1 MKKLFNELIPLE
13 KENNFLKVE
22 LYYSLGGFNY
32 FTYKEEPRGY
42 YLSATPIERSET
54 CGCVMESFTAFS
66 GIKQCV
72 LECSRQSKKREAEA
86 LEKMGNYKESLVADV
101 LAKNG
106 LKVA

>member
-1 MKKLFNELIPLE
+1 MKKLFNELIPLD

-22 LYYSLGGFNY
+22 LYYSLGGYNY

-42 YLSATPIERSET
+42 YLSATPVEREEKY
-54 CGCVMESFTAFS
+54 GCVMESVVAFS
-66 GIKQCV
+66 GIKQCIV
-72 LECSRQSKKREAEA
+72 PCSRQSKKREAEA
-86 LEKMGNYKESLVADV
+86 LEKMGGYKDELVAEV